1 MRKSHA
7 GAIGAT
13 TALAIL
19 AVHCGSSESSSGGSD
34 AGSGDVTSLDAS
46 GEAGLD
52 VATSEASP
60 DGSVPDGT
68 LDGGAPDSDASA
80 DGGGLDSTVD
90 SGDAGVGSSPDA
102 DAASLDAAGD
112 ATDGS
117 PEDAADAAPQ
127 CQVDAG
133 DSGSGCAGSLACC
146 AGSCVD
152 TTSNS
157 SHCGVCGHACP
168 ATQFCGAS
176 TCDDPILKNLCANPK
191 ATVVQ
196 DDYVVDNE
204 AGSAVAAAL
213 MTGCMPPVS
222 FTTVG
227 QDAGA
232 VLDQMTHRPIL
243 GPGNTLIA
251 GGGSFPQPSV
261 AYLDSNGV
269 SPAFITEDTQTAQIV
284 ERSTGHVVVSVPN
297 TPANLN
303 PEHDYFLLVLQIEPV
318 SKTLCFTAAGT
329 AQWGTT
335 AAAYFFANDVLPNLS
350 QYNGSWYAY
359 EWTSAGVDAAPGA
372 ADTFTLK
379 GSGL

>member
-1 MRKSHA
+1 MRKSQA
-7 GAIGAT
+7 GALGAT

-19 AVHCGSSESSSGGSD
+19 AVHCGSSGSGSGGSD
-34 AGSGDVTSLDAS
+34 GGSGDATSDVS
-46 GEAGLD
+46 DSSEEGLD
-52 VATSEASP
+52 GAASEASP
-60 DGSVPDGT
+60 DANVPDGT
-68 LDGGAPDSDASA
+68 LDAGATDSDASA
-80 DGGGLDSTVD
+80 DGGGLDATAD
-90 SGDAGVGSSPDA
+90 SGDAGIEASPDA

-117 PEDAADAAPQ
+117 PEAAAPQ

-133 DSGSGCAGSLACC
+133 DSGSGCAGSLVCC
-146 AGSCVD
+146 EGSCVD
-152 TTSNS
+152 TTSNW
-157 SHCGVCGHACP
+157 SHCGVCGHACL

-176 TCDDPILKNLCANPK
+176 MCDDPILKNICANPK

-196 DDYVVDNE
+196 DDYVIDNE
-204 AGSAVAAAL
+204 AGSAVATAL
-213 MTGCMPPVS
+213 MMGCTPPVS

-251 GGGSFPQPSV
+251 GGGAFPQPSV
-261 AYLDSNGV
+261 AYLDNNGL
-269 SPAFITEDTQTAQIV
+269 SPAYITETPQTAQIV
-284 ERSTGHVVVSVPN
+284 ERSTGNVIVSVPN

-335 AAAYFFANDVLPNLS
+335 AAAYFFTNKVLPNLS

-379 GSGL
+379 GSGGI

>member
-1 MRKSHA
+1 MRKSQA
-7 GAIGAT
+7 GSIGAT

-19 AVHCGSSESSSGGSD
+19 AVHCGSSGSSSGGSD
-34 AGSGDVTSLDAS
+34 GGPGDATFDVSDS
-46 GEAGLD
+46 NEAGLD
-52 VATSEASP
+52 VAASEASV
-60 DGSVPDGT
+60 DASVPDGT
-68 LDGGAPDSDASA
+68 LDGGAADSDASA
-80 DGGGLDSTVD
+80 DGGGLDSTAD
-90 SGDAGVGSSPDA
+90 SGETESESSPDA
-102 DAASLDAAGD
+102 DAASLDAAAD

-117 PEDAADAAPQ
+117 PEAAADAAPQ

-146 AGSCVD
+146 EGSCVD
-152 TTSNS
+152 TTSNW
-157 SHCGVCGHACP
+157 SHCGMCGHACS

-176 TCDDPILKNLCANPK
+176 MCDDPILKNLCANPK

-196 DDYVVDNE
+196 DDYVIDNE
-204 AGSAVAAAL
+204 AGSAVATAL
-213 MTGCMPPVS
+213 MTGCMPSVS

-251 GGGSFPQPSV
+251 GGGAFPQPSV
-261 AYLDSNGV
+261 AYLDTNAL
-269 SPAFITEDTQTAQIV
+269 SPAYIMETTQTVQIV
-284 ERSTGHVVVSVPN
+284 ERSTGTVIVSD
-297 TPANLN
+297 TPANLT
-303 PEHDYFLLVLQIEPV
+303 PEHDYFVLVLQIEPV

-335 AAAYFFANDVLPNLS
+335 AAAYFFTNKVLPNLS

-372 ADTFTLK
+372 TDTFTLR

>member
-13 TALAIL
+13 AALAL
-19 AVHCGSSESSSGGSD
+19 SVVHCGSSESSSGGD
-34 AGSGDVTSLDAS
+34 AGGGDATFDVSAD

-52 VATSEASP
+52 GDASDASP
-60 DGSVPDGT
+60 DANVPDGT
-68 LDGGAPDSDASA
+68 LDGGSTDSGPDSMA
-80 DGGGLDSTVD
+80 D
-90 SGDAGVGSSPDA
+90 SGDAGSEASLDAASPDA
-102 DAASLDAAGD
+102 DASLDAAAA

-117 PEDAADAAPQ
+117 PEAAADAAPQ
-127 CQVDAG
+127 CLVDAG
-133 DSGSGCAGSLACC
+133 DSGSGCAGALACC
-146 AGSCVD
+146 GGSCVD

-157 SHCGVCGHACP
+157 SHCGVCGNACL

-176 TCDDPILKNLCANPK
+176 TCDDPVLKNICANPK

-196 DDYVVDNE
+196 DDYVIDNE
-204 AGSAVAAAL
+204 AGNAVAAAL
-213 MTGCMPPVS
+213 MTGCTPPVS

-232 VLDQMTHRPIL
+232 VLDPMTYRPIL

-251 GGGSFPQPSV
+251 GGGAFPQPSV
-261 AYLDSNGV
+261 AYLDSAGL
-269 SPAFITEDTQTAQIV
+269 SPAYIMENTQTAQIV
-284 ERSTGHVVVSVPN
+284 ERSTGKIVVSVPN
-297 TPANLN
+297 TLANLN
-303 PEHDYFLLVLQIEPV
+303 PEHDYFLLVLQVEPV

-335 AAAYFFANDVLPNLS
+335 AAAYYFANDVLPNRS
-350 QYNGSWYAY
+350 SYNGSWYAY
-359 EWTSAGVDAAPGA
+359 EWTSAGVDAAPSG